1 MYRESTNERNTQN
14 LRENDCESLWGTDL
28 AEAKFVAATVRLYG
42 DRSKQRRVKRPP
54 DPPICA
60 LRSSKSPRSP
70 CPLTDIPKKSPL
82 HTARTP
88 YPLLEVP
95 KESPPVAHIPSAI
108 YS

>member
-1 MYRESTNERNTQN
+1 MNERNMRN
-14 LRENDCESLWGTDL
+14 PPENDCESLWGTGL
-28 AEAKFVAATVRLYG
+28 TGAKIVTATVRLYG
-42 DRSKQRRVKRPP
+42 DHSKLQRVKRPQ
-54 DPPICA
+54 DPPIRA

>member
-14 LRENDCESLWGTDL
+14 LRENDCESLWGTNL

-42 DRSKQRRVKRPP
+42 DHSKLQRVKRPP
-54 DPPICA
+54 NPPICD
-60 LRSSKSPRSP
+60 LKSLKSPRSP